1 MECTNLNQSSTTST
15 RGQRPGADQG
25 LQTVS
30 APPASA
36 MAQRELLLGE
46 FDVQFTAGGRKRR
59 RSMASP
65 TKPARNP
72 QVHVKQI
79 LVIASDSCIEP
90 RNLRNIMKS
99 PACASTCSPQS
110 SPHRASSQSLLSL
123 DSCMRQ
129 RLSFSNMNYNKILLK
144 TSNHSKR
151 AAMIPANI
159 VKPAIDACVA
169 DESYTATGEL
179 TGGVPLVAAM
189 VPLVGATA
197 IPAAG
202 AAAAPAALAGETV
215 PAFALA
221 PAPASALATAPF
233 APT

>member
-1 MECTNLNQSSTTST
+1 MECTNLNQSSTTSS
-15 RGQRPGADQG
+15 RGQTSGADQG

-36 MAQRELLLGE
+36 MAQRELLLGHDCGTH
-46 FDVQFTAGGRKRR
+46 FMAGVRR

-65 TKPARNP
+65 MKPARNP

-110 SPHRASSQSLLSL
+110 SPHWASSQSLLSL
-123 DSCMRQ
+123 YSCMRQ
-129 RLSFSNMNYNKILLK
+129 RLSFSNMNHNKILLK
-144 TSNHSKR
+144 TSNYSKR

-202 AAAAPAALAGETV
+202 AAAAPAAPAGETV

-221 PAPASALATAPF
+221 PAPASALAAAPF